1 MMQTKDFVV
10 ENGQM
15 YYKKKPLHKQP
26 LFWTTLVGAVLSFIL
41 GVTCLILMTGL
52 ILSGTSDSWDSE
64 SYFDDTKTYTEY
76 QVGDS
81 VDFSDG
87 LHVTVTSMGKDDSVE
102 LVDSYYSTAYV
113 VEMEVENSTA
123 EELYF
128 DEYYFSLM
136 DPVSQI
142 PFSLDLRTYD
152 VNLVEKLKPGE
163 KVQVKL
169 IYGIDNETNFGFTYE
184 DAMWTELVAEG
195 I

>member
-1 MMQTKDFVV
+1 MEVKDFIV

-15 YYKKKPLHKQP
+15 YYKKKPIFKQP

-41 GVTCLILMTGL
+41 GVTCLILMVGL
-52 ILSGTSDSWDSE
+52 SLSDTSDSWGSE
-64 SYFDDTKTYTEY
+64 GYFDDTKTYIEY

-142 PFSLDLRTYD
+142 PFTLDLRTYD